1 MKKQTQK
8 NSLTEPT
15 VLTEIEK
22 QSQLSFDFE
31 SSSQRKQP
39 QFSSYIV
46 YVDESGDSSL
56 EKIDKGYP
64 VFVLAFCVFHK
75 RYYAEQLVPEVQ
87 GLKFNYFGHDMIIL
101 HEKEIRKKEPPFS
114 FRTKEIEKGFM
125 DDLTQI
131 IKSSK
136 FILIATAILKSQLT
150 AKPEQNAY
158 HIALK
163 YCLENLYLFL
173 QEKQQYE
180 QTHLTFV
187 VFESRGEKEDK
198 ELELEFRRICHKE
211 NRFKE
216 NLPFEIIIKSKQ
228 ANSTG
233 MQFADLFAR
242 PIRRHLIDGE
252 GKENRAFQ
260 VLEQKFFCA
269 DKNKLGCNYHGFG
282 LNLYPQE
289 KRKAPETESCNADQG
304 TPQSI

>member
-114 FRTKEIEKGFM
+114 FRTKEIEKGGRFEAVAGF
-125 DDLTQI
+125 LPSAKASVITP
-131 IKSSK
+131 
-136 FILIATAILKSQLT
+136 ATAFVIPCLSSMVRILKNGQ
-150 AKPEQNAY
+150 KKK
-158 HIALK
+158 AL
-163 YCLENLYLFL
+163 LL
-173 QEKQQYE
+173 
-180 QTHLTFV
+180 V
-187 VFESRGEKEDK
+187 ESKGR
-198 ELELEFRRICHKE
+198 
-211 NRFKE
+211 
-216 NLPFEIIIKSKQ
+216 
-228 ANSTG
+228 
-233 MQFADLFAR
+233 
-242 PIRRHLIDGE
+242 
-252 GKENRAFQ
+252 
-260 VLEQKFFCA
+260 
-269 DKNKLGCNYHGFG
+269 
-282 LNLYPQE
+282 
-289 KRKAPETESCNADQG
+289 
-304 TPQSI
+304 

>member
-101 HEKEIRKKEPPFS
+101 HEKEIRKK
-114 FRTKEIEKGFM
+114 
-125 DDLTQI
+125 
-131 IKSSK
+131 
-136 FILIATAILKSQLT
+136 
-150 AKPEQNAY
+150 
-158 HIALK
+158 
-163 YCLENLYLFL
+163 
-173 QEKQQYE
+173 
-180 QTHLTFV
+180 
-187 VFESRGEKEDK
+187 
-198 ELELEFRRICHKE
+198 
-211 NRFKE
+211 
-216 NLPFEIIIKSKQ
+216 
-228 ANSTG
+228 
-233 MQFADLFAR
+233 
-242 PIRRHLIDGE
+242 
-252 GKENRAFQ
+252 
-260 VLEQKFFCA
+260 
-269 DKNKLGCNYHGFG
+269 
-282 LNLYPQE
+282 
-289 KRKAPETESCNADQG
+289 
-304 TPQSI
+304 